1 MAAAGAVAALALSS
15 CDPTPLVVTDNS
27 ALKSIT
33 LAVNNDSPKWEYGEE
48 RIFTIKVTPATA
60 ICERFSL
67 TVSNPEIV
75 VIRDG
80 ELPNQFKVTAGGEGK
95 IILTATAVGHGE
107 IAGQAGSDG
116 VVECTDLMEF
126 TLVDNRVKPTRPV
139 VEATVAPGT
148 DLSARKVIAED
159 AAFVTDDGLDL
170 VLNVSSD
177 ESRVTYSL
185 KAEDTKIV
193 KVERTGS
200 ESWMLKTAKPGRTW
214 LKLTVTDGYGNA
226 FEYAYLVY
234 VYGHL
239 DWAAEFIP
247 LGGDAGFSVSEH
259 EYANLSAQVY
269 MAGMLY
275 GWPWNDENNIESVE
289 LPPYSGTLDI
299 SGNFEY
305 WDLCNYREQMDYLY
319 SLSTGPSYNPA
330 PFTPHRAKLNYIV
343 TLSDPYIVLNL
354 VDDSNLEEP
363 RWYNFWTEGT
373 LQQNGIAKVE
383 QPDEI
388 AGQADNDGNDGWDGN
403 SGAGNDGWDYGEEI
417 VIPL

>member
-1 MAAAGAVAALALSS
+1 MAAAGAAAALALSS

-33 LAVNNDSPKWEYGEE
+33 LAVNNDTPKWEYGEE

-60 ICERFSL
+60 ICERFEL
-67 TVSNPEIV
+67 KASNPEIV
-75 VIRDG
+75 SIRDG
-80 ELPNQFKVTAGGEGK
+80 ELPSQFKVTAGGEGK
-95 IILTATAVGHGE
+95 IILTATAVGH
-107 IAGQAGSDG
+107 DG
-116 VVECTDLMEF
+116 DNVMECTDLMEF

-148 DLSARKVIAED
+148 GLSARKVIAED

-185 KAEDTKIV
+185 KAEDAKIL

-200 ESWMLKTAKPGRTW
+200 ESWMLRTAKPGRTW
-214 LKLTVTDGYGNA
+214 LNLTVTDGYGNA

-234 VYGHL
+234 VFGHL

-269 MAGMLY
+269 MAGMLF

-299 SGNFEY
+299 SSNFEY
-305 WDLCNYREQMDYLY
+305 WDLCDYREQMDYLY
-319 SLSTGPSYNPA
+319 SLSTGPSYDPA

-373 LQQNGIAKVE
+373 LQQNGVAKVE
-383 QPDEI
+383 QPEEI
-388 AGQADNDGNDGWDGN
+388 AGQAGNDGN
-403 SGAGNDGWDYGEEI
+403 SGTGNDGNGGWDYGEEI